1 MVLDYVTQFE
11 YPDLHQPESFTEMQ
25 FFLALRQLME
35 QCLYNEFSWRDLH
48 MPTAKRLRIQ
58 LSALINLVKY
68 LEGEQL
74 KLFNELNGPVRDKT
88 QTLVQYFWQTSL
100 PIRHDI

>member
-1 MVLDYVTQFE
+1 MLDYVATLE
-11 YPDLHQPESFTEMQ
+11 YPELHPPESFMEMH

-35 QCLYNEFSWRDLH
+35 QCLYSEFSWRDLH
-48 MPTAKRLRIQ
+48 VPTAPRLRIQ

-74 KLFNELNGPVRDKT
+74 KIFNELNGPVRICVD
-88 QTLVQYFWQTSL
+88 
-100 PIRHDI
+100 

>member
-1 MVLDYVTQFE
+1 MLDYVTTLE
-11 YPDLHQPESFTEMQ
+11 YPELHPPESFMEMQ

-35 QCLYNEFSWRDLH
+35 RCMYSEFSWRDLH
-48 MPTAKRLRIQ
+48 VPTSSRLRIQ

-74 KLFNELNGPVRDKT
+74 KIFNELNGPVRT
-88 QTLVQYFWQTSL
+88 IF
-100 PIRHDI
+100 RHR